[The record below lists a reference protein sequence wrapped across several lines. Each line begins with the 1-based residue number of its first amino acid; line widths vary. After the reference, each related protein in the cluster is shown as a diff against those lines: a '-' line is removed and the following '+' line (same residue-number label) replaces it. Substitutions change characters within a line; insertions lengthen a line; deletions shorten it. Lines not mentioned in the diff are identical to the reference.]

1 MAVHGVAY
9 NYGWELE
16 YIYTSFDESK
26 IKDLLDDALL
36 FNPWISKKKEPEE
49 IPEDTREKL
58 RKEREDWLNGR
69 RVNARPNNHR

>member
-16 YIYTSFDESK
+16 YIYTSFDQLQ

-36 FNPWISKKKEPEE
+36 FNPWVSTKKEPEDV
-49 IPEDTREKL
+49 PEGVREQL
-58 RKEREDWLNGR
+58 RKEREKWLEDGHI
-69 RVNARPNNHR
+69 NA